1 MKTVY
6 VLACLL
12 MIIMAS
18 CTKENEHVEFKPIE
32 LELDSTM
39 TIYKNDQLIGI
50 FDNDMIDRLYAN
62 EARCIMMYAG
72 RSILYHIDSIEYE
85 SSTTRIYIRGNQM
98 KYIEYNTDV
107 LNYIYESESN
117 VIKLTFKIQKHEK
130 N

>member
-1 MKTVY
+1 MKTMY
-6 VLACLL
+6 ILTCLL
-12 MIIMAS
+12 MITIAS
-18 CTKENEHVEFKPIE
+18 CTKENEHIEFKSIE

-39 TIYKNDQLIGI
+39 TMYKNNQLIGT
-50 FDNDMIDRLYAN
+50 FDNDMIDILYAN

-72 RSILYHIDSIEYE
+72 RSILYYIDSIEYE
-85 SSTTRIYIRGNQM
+85 SSTTRIYLRGNQM

>member
-1 MKTVY
+1 MKTIY
-6 VLACLL
+6 TLACLL
-12 MIIMAS
+12 MITMTS
-18 CTKENEHVEFKPIE
+18 CTKENEHVEFKQIE

-39 TIYKNDQLIGI
+39 AMYKNDQLIGA
-50 FDNDMIDRLYAN
+50 FDNDMIDILYAN

-72 RSILYHIDSIEYE
+72 RSILYYVDSIEYE
-85 SSTTRIYIRGNQM
+85 SSTTRIYLRGNQM